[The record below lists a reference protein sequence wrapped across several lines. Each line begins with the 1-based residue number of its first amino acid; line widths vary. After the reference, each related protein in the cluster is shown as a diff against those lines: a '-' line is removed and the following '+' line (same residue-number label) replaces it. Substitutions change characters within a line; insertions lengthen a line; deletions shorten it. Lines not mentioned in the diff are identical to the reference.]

1 MTFKRRDPHVGR
13 KLAIGSAIAGA
24 AGYLAGVLTAPK
36 AGKQTRKDIVNKAG
50 DLKDDAEGQLL
61 DLNAELKDMIKQTKV
76 KTVALSSTARAEFN
90 EAVVK
95 AKDAQNKSA
104 QVLKAAKAGE
114 ASDPD
119 LNKAVKQAR
128 MALKNLGKFFKG

>member
-1 MTFKRRDPHVGR
+1 MALRKNPHVGR
-13 KLAIGSAIAGA
+13 KIAIGSTIAGL

-36 AGKQTRKDIVNKAG
+36 SGKQTRQDIADKAG
-50 DLKDDAEGQLL
+50 DIKDDAENELSN
-61 DLNAELKDMIKQTKV
+61 LNNELKNLIKDAKI
-76 KTVALSSTARAEFN
+76 KTVALSSSARAEFN
-90 EAVVK
+90 EAVVR
-95 AKDAQNKSA
+95 AKDAQNKTT

-128 MALKNLGKFFKG
+128 LAVKNLAKFFKS

>member
-1 MTFKRRDPHVGR
+1 MPLRKNVHTGR
-13 KLAIGSAIAGA
+13 KIAIGSTIAGL

-36 AGKQTRKDIVNKAG
+36 TGQQTRKDISKKAVN
-50 DLKDDAEGQLL
+50 LKDDTEYQLM
-61 DLNAELKDMIKQTKV
+61 DLNDELKDLIKSTKV
-76 KTVALSSTARAEFN
+76 KTLALSSSARAEFN
-90 EAVVK
+90 EAVVR
-95 AKDAQNKSA
+95 AKDAQNKTA

-128 MALKNLGKFFKG
+128 LAIKNLAKFFRN